1 MANARY
7 FLPDHPTLT
16 DVYSKHDLRAMLIS
30 GELSRSDMVL
40 DDETGHGHFLG
51 DLLAMPY
58 PDVTNMPRRSTS
70 STTGGDIPPTP
81 QLPPNHEFRADT
93 PLPRP
98 ETDFRPP
105 SQRRTR
111 REGDHDE
118 QDPGEELEE
127 EDAHFDE
134 EDLEDIPEE
143 EDDYPQDDDVADD
156 DDDRA
161 AYAEDPDEDALH
173 LSASAAGSGPM
184 LPVQEWRPGHPHGAP
199 LRPYLGDGETF
210 HPEDRGPE
218 EMLYQGHPSWL
229 AYPKSLLAFA
239 VTVASAVLSHQWQ
252 FGMEWVLLFSSVA
265 GLILLFVGLDR
276 FTCTYFV
283 TSRRVEMEYGVLG
296 RNTREVRIRD
306 IRAIDV
312 QQTGWRALLGMGTV
326 RFDSSVSAGPEV
338 HFRNVHR
345 PHTIKELVREMQR

>member
-1 MANARY
+1 MPNARY
-7 FLPDHPTLT
+7 FLPDHPTLK
-16 DVYSKHDLRAMLIS
+16 DVYSKRDLRAMLIS

-70 STTGGDIPPTP
+70 STTGGDLPPTP

-105 SQRRTR
+105 SQRRPR
-111 REGDHDE
+111 REEDFPT
-118 QDPGEELEE
+118 QDPGEALE
-127 EDAHFDE
+127 EDAHFHED
-134 EDLEDIPEE
+134 DLEDMPEG
-143 EDDYPQDDDVADD
+143 EDDFPQDDDVADD

-161 AYAEDPDEDALH
+161 EDEEALDEDALH
-173 LSASAAGSGPM
+173 LSASAAGSAATA
-184 LPVQEWRPGHPHGAP
+184 PVQEWRPGYPYGAG
-199 LRPYLGDGETF
+199 LRPHVGEVEAY

-218 EMLYQGHPSWL
+218 EMLYQGHPSWF
-229 AYPKSLLAFA
+229 AYPKALLALA
-239 VTVASAVLSHQWQ
+239 VTVAGAVVSHQWQ
-252 FGMEWVLLFSSVA
+252 FGLEWVLLFSSVA

-312 QQTGWRALLGMGTV
+312 QQGGWRALLGMGTV

-338 HFRNVHR
+338 YFRNVHR